1 MAMRRRPREP
11 SVEVTL
17 EPRAEKR
24 QCLTLAVQV
33 CNHWS
38 MADPALSASADPG
51 PAAASPS
58 LEVSYGLE
66 ELLLTAGE
74 RLGEEI
80 TPRTV
85 RLYATQGLIDR
96 PGKEGRSAVYGQRHL
111 LQLLLIRSLARRGLS
126 LSAIAPLCVLSDA
139 EIAQHLSQLENANG
153 ESSPSLPDVNPA
165 LAYLQDLEGE
175 SKRFAA
181 SRRPAQLSLPS
192 EFELDRE
199 VDDLSNSPSLL
210 SMLGSPLSKR
220 TGLFSARRSPSRSS
234 GSRDAASRWHRFLL
248 APGVELHINESVS
261 IPPSGSRRI
270 SWLQKLA
277 DRLLEQLD
285 ERQS

>member
-1 MAMRRRPREP
+1 M
-11 SVEVTL
+11 V
-17 EPRAEKR
+17 
-24 QCLTLAVQV
+24 
-33 CNHWS
+33 
-38 MADPALSASADPG
+38 DPVLPASADLG
-51 PAAASPS
+51 PAAEHPS
-58 LEVSYGLE
+58 LEASYGLE

-126 LSAIAPLCVLSDA
+126 LSAIAPLCVLPDA
-139 EIAQHLSQLENANG
+139 EIAQHLSQLENAPG
-153 ESSPSLPDVNPA
+153 DSSHAQASSNPA
-165 LAYLQDLEGE
+165 LAYLQELEGE
-175 SKRFAA
+175 SKHFSA
-181 SRRPAQLSLPS
+181 SRQPVQLSLSS
-192 EFELDRE
+192 EAELDRE
-199 VDDLSNSPSLL
+199 VDDLSTSPSLL

-261 IPPSGSRRI
+261 IPPAGSRRI
-270 SWLQKLA
+270 GWLQKLA

>member
-1 MAMRRRPREP
+1 MYRRKAP
-11 SVEVTL
+11 
-17 EPRAEKR
+17 KR
-24 QCLTLAVQV
+24 IRGWQKAFPLTLAVQV
-33 CNHWS
+33 CYHGS
-38 MADPALSASADPG
+38 MVDPVLPASADLG
-51 PAAASPS
+51 PAAEHPS
-58 LEVSYGLE
+58 LEASYGLE

-126 LSAIAPLCVLSDA
+126 LSAIAPLCVLPDA

-153 ESSPSLPDVNPA
+153 ESSQAQAGSNPA
-165 LAYLQDLEGE
+165 LAYLHELEGE
-175 SKRFAA
+175 SQRSA
-181 SRRPAQLSLPS
+181 SRRSAQLSLPS
-192 EFELDRE
+192 KADLGPEVELDRE
-199 VDDLSNSPSLL
+199 VDELTTSPSLL

-220 TGLFSARRSPSRSS
+220 LGLLSAMRSPSRSS

-261 IPPSGSRRI
+261 IPPAGTRRI

>member
-1 MAMRRRPREP
+1 M
-11 SVEVTL
+11 VD
-17 EPRAEKR
+17 
-24 QCLTLAVQV
+24 LAL
-33 CNHWS
+33 
-38 MADPALSASADPG
+38 PASADPG
-51 PAAASPS
+51 PAAESPS
-58 LEVSYGLE
+58 PGASYGLE

-126 LSAIAPLCVLSDA
+126 LSAIAPLCVLPDA

-181 SRRPAQLSLPS
+181 SSRPAQLSLPS
-192 EFELDRE
+192 EAELDRE

-220 TGLFSARRSPSRSS
+220 TGLFSAKRSPSRSS

>member
-1 MAMRRRPREP
+1 MVEP
-11 SVEVTL
+11 VL
-17 EPRAEKR
+17 P
-24 QCLTLAVQV
+24 
-33 CNHWS
+33 
-38 MADPALSASADPG
+38 ASADLG
-51 PAAASPS
+51 PAAEYPSP
-58 LEVSYGLE
+58 EASYGLE
-66 ELLLTAGE
+66 ELLHTANE

-126 LSAIAPLCVLSDA
+126 LSAIAPLCVLPGA

-153 ESSPSLPDVNPA
+153 ESSQEQSGSNPA
-165 LAYLQDLEGE
+165 LAKLQELEGE
-175 SKRFAA
+175 GKRFFG
-181 SRRPAQLSLPS
+181 SRRSAQLSLPS
-192 EFELDRE
+192 EADLSSEVELDRE
-199 VDDLSNSPSLL
+199 VDELTTSPSLL

-220 TGLFSARRSPSRSS
+220 SGLLSAMRSPSRSS

-261 IPPSGSRRI
+261 IPPAGSRRI

>member
-1 MAMRRRPREP
+1 
-11 SVEVTL
+11 
-17 EPRAEKR
+17 
-24 QCLTLAVQV
+24 
-33 CNHWS
+33 
-38 MADPALSASADPG
+38 MADPVLPASTDLG
-51 PAAASPS
+51 PAVERPSP
-58 LEVSYGLE
+58 EASYGLE

-85 RLYATQGLIDR
+85 RRYATQGLIDR

-126 LSAIAPLCVLSDA
+126 LSAIAPLCVLPDA
-139 EIAQHLSQLENANG
+139 EIAQHLSQLESVNG
-153 ESSPSLPDVNPA
+153 ESSQAQAGSNPA
-165 LAYLQDLEGE
+165 LAYLQELEVE
-175 SKRFAA
+175 SQRSAY
-181 SRRPAQLSLPS
+181 RRSAQLSLPS
-192 EFELDRE
+192 EADLGPEVELDRE
-199 VDDLSNSPSLL
+199 VDELTTSPSLL

-220 TGLFSARRSPSRSS
+220 PGLLSAMRSPSRSS

-261 IPPSGSRRI
+261 IPPAGSRRI

>member
-1 MAMRRRPREP
+1 M
-11 SVEVTL
+11 V
-17 EPRAEKR
+17 
-24 QCLTLAVQV
+24 
-33 CNHWS
+33 
-38 MADPALSASADPG
+38 DPVLPASADLG
-51 PAAASPS
+51 PAAEHPSP
-58 LEVSYGLE
+58 EASYGLE

-126 LSAIAPLCVLSDA
+126 LSAIAPLCVLPDA

-153 ESSPSLPDVNPA
+153 ESSPSLPDVNLA

-192 EFELDRE
+192 ESELDRE
-199 VDDLSNSPSLL
+199 VDDLSTSPSLL

-220 TGLFSARRSPSRSS
+220 AGLFSARRSPSRSS

>member
-1 MAMRRRPREP
+1 
-11 SVEVTL
+11 
-17 EPRAEKR
+17 
-24 QCLTLAVQV
+24 
-33 CNHWS
+33 
-38 MADPALSASADPG
+38 MADPALPASADLG
-51 PAAASPS
+51 PAAGSPS
-58 LEVSYGLE
+58 LAASYGLE

-126 LSAIAPLCVLSDA
+126 LSAIAPLCVLPDA
-139 EIAQHLSQLENANG
+139 EIAQHLSQLENAHG
-153 ESSPSLPDVNPA
+153 ESSQEQSGSNPA
-165 LAYLQDLEGE
+165 LAYLQELEGE
-175 SKRFAA
+175 SKRFFG
-181 SRRPAQLSLPS
+181 SRRSAQLSLPS
-192 EFELDRE
+192 EADLSSEVELDRE
-199 VDDLSNSPSLL
+199 VDELTTSPSLL

-220 TGLFSARRSPSRSS
+220 SGLLSAMRSPSRSS

-261 IPPSGSRRI
+261 IPPAGTRRI